1 MAGGAAPQQREEI
14 AVGQLMRGA
23 RDAVDLLLSDLK
35 EIATTADL
43 DRKAVIFDPVGAANA
58 LEDIRDQIEA
68 VRRRV
73 LDEITPL
80 LERAERNREA
90 AGLPDKVAELE
101 RRLEALE
108 KAQGKVVQLRREA

>member
-1 MAGGAAPQQREEI
+1 
-14 AVGQLMRGA
+14 
-23 RDAVDLLLSDLK
+23 
-35 EIATTADL
+35 
-43 DRKAVIFDPVGAANA
+43 
-58 LEDIRDQIEA
+58 

-108 KAQGKVVQLRREA
+108 KAKVVQLRREA